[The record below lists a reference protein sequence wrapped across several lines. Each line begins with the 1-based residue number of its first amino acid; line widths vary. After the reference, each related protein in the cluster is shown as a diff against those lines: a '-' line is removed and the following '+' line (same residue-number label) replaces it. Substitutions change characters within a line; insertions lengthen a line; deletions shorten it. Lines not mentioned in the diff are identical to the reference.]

1 MPKKKLKDLIPPKVR
16 ITSKVSYEVL
26 FVDEFPNPRTLGECR
41 PNEKQI
47 VLKNGQSDT
56 EIYKSYVHELFHSFS
71 FEYPGLNL
79 TEKQVQK
86 LEEAMYRY
94 ERLNNIV

>member
-1 MPKKKLKDLIPPKVR
+1 MAKKKLKDLIPPKVR

-26 FVDEFPNPRTLGECR
+26 FVDEFSNPRTLGECR
-41 PNEKQI
+41 YDAKQI
-47 VLKNGQSDT
+47 VIKNGLSDT
-56 EIYKSYVHELFHSFS
+56 ENYKTYLHELFHAFS
-71 FEYPGLNL
+71 FEYPGLEL